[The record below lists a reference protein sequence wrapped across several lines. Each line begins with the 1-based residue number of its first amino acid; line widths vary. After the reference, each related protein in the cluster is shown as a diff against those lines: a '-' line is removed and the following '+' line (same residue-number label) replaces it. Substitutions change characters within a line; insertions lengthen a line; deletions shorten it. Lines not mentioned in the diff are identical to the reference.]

1 MIIFLLHFLLH
12 FIFTTFEYYLNKGH
26 DVWGKNLEIN
36 WEKSGNNRKKRE
48 NMGIYYA
55 KCYGPKGKKRR

>member
-1 MIIFLLHFLLH
+1 MFG
-12 FIFTTFEYYLNKGH
+12 E
-26 DVWGKNLEIN
+26 KNLEIN

>member
-1 MIIFLLHFLLH
+1 MMFG
-12 FIFTTFEYYLNKGH
+12 E
-26 DVWGKNLEIN
+26 KNLEIN

-55 KCYGPKGKKRR
+55 K